1 VTSGNQT
8 KTCNVVVEDYPAV
21 ACAPASQS
29 VKLNQQASFVATGG
43 NGSFAW
49 TASQGAPTTGNGAT
63 FSASFNSTGSKQVVV
78 TSNGKSATCNVTI
91 TEEPQN
97 LVCAPANQTVDIDQL
112 ASFVA
117 SGGNGSYAWV
127 SSQGTP
133 TSGSSATYATRYQS
147 AGSKVVSVTSGNQTA
162 NCNVVVRDV
171 SLTCSPALQYANLYQ
186 NVTLV
191 ATGGNGSFTW
201 SAPEANMGN
210 TTSSQVTLSYP
221 SVGTKNVTVYSAGKS
236 DTCQV
241 VVRETNNNT
250 TLTISKQV
258 RNLTQGG
265 SLAENLSN
273 VRTGDVLEYQVRIR
287 NTGSYSATGVMLRDL
302 VNTSGYL
309 ENFRSLTS
317 SMLFT
322 GTLQNGIT
330 FNYSLPAGQEIVVG
344 YQYTAGSNLRDNL
357 SVCNTASTWAS
368 NIGSI
373 SDTAC
378 VTGQTST
385 QPSLALSKRAF
396 NNTKNVD
403 ATSQPAERED
413 YITYTL
419 TVTNNSG
426 TQASNYVVTDDLSG
440 VLPLADMVDLGGGQL
455 SGNILSY
462 PGMNIP
468 AGSSISKTFK
478 VRVKYHLS
486 SSISYQMLNTYGNTV
501 TVVINPPKPYIPP
514 KTGGLVDLFGGLGFA
529 SILTAGFVIARK
541 KQLLGLL
548 SK

>member
-1 VTSGNQT
+1 
-8 KTCNVVVEDYPAV
+8 
-21 ACAPASQS
+21 
-29 VKLNQQASFVATGG
+29 
-43 NGSFAW
+43 
-49 TASQGAPTTGNGAT
+49 
-63 FSASFNSTGSKQVVV
+63 
-78 TSNGKSATCNVTI
+78 
-91 TEEPQN
+91 
-97 LVCAPANQTVDIDQL
+97 
-112 ASFVA
+112 
-117 SGGNGSYAWV
+117 V
-127 SSQGTP
+127 S
-133 TSGSSATYATRYQS
+133 
-147 AGSKVVSVTSGNQTA
+147 
-162 NCNVVVRDV
+162 
-171 SLTCSPALQYANLYQ
+171 
-186 NVTLV
+186 
-191 ATGGNGSFTW
+191 
-201 SAPEANMGN
+201 
-210 TTSSQVTLSYP
+210 
-221 SVGTKNVTVYSAGKS
+221 
-236 DTCQV
+236 
-241 VVRETNNNT
+241 
-250 TLTISKQV
+250 
-258 RNLTQGG
+258 
-265 SLAENLSN
+265 
-273 VRTGDVLEYQVRIR
+273 
-287 NTGSYSATGVMLRDL
+287 
-302 VNTSGYL
+302 
-309 ENFRSLTS
+309 
-317 SMLFT
+317 
-322 GTLQNGIT
+322 
-330 FNYSLPAGQEIVVG
+330 
-344 YQYTAGSNLRDNL
+344 
-357 SVCNTASTWAS
+357 
-368 NIGSI
+368 
-373 SDTAC
+373 
-378 VTGQTST
+378 GQTGT